1 MCAVSR
7 YVTDILSIRSD
18 PSIRISFTISY
29 PKYPM
34 PKTAYS
40 IAKFHSVYAPFV
52 LLRTLWMLDSNG
64 YNNGSERVEEY
75 LSGLLIGGSGEAG
88 VWTRSGESIM
98 VFVNSV

>member
-1 MCAVSR
+1 
-7 YVTDILSIRSD
+7 
-18 PSIRISFTISY
+18 
-29 PKYPM
+29 
-34 PKTAYS
+34 
-40 IAKFHSVYAPFV
+40 
-52 LLRTLWMLDSNG
+52 MLDSNG